1 MTRCHLE
8 ELKIIIQEI
17 CDETAHTIKTKHNFL
32 AAELKEKNIFFLK
45 Q

>member
-17 CDETAHTIKTKHNFL
+17 CDETAHTIKTKHNLIFWQQN
-32 AAELKEKNIFFLK
+32 LKKKTFFS
-45 Q
+45 